1 MIYHILAV
9 TVFHIPRGW
18 RYASEIKPIE
28 PELVRTSVG
37 KRPSVLTPVG
47 LFYFEGVMR
56 IILLVLILSTVSA
69 EELSV
74 TPEYSPV
81 THTVFSGT
89 ELSYQGVR
97 TLDDLSQFTPGLGVA
112 GGTSRPRFLIMRGI
126 GEREL
131 FEGIPNSSVT
141 TILDGVDLSGIGGVV
156 SLFDIEQVDIYKGSE
171 NFLFG
176 PSVFGGSLNFTSSK
190 EYKGG
195 RAQIGVGNEDLLEGG
210 LAFGENIT
218 ETVAARFSFYRSESD
233 GFTKNLNFGETN
245 KRGLTNTRLS
255 VLIKPWEKT
264 FIESTIFSGLID
276 DGYDAFTIDND
287 RKTESDRPGVDRQNT
302 LAVSNKIVS
311 TLDSGAVVSN
321 TLSLSHSNL
330 NQSFDGDWGSNEFW
344 GTTYDYFFDQRRK
357 PKRVGN
363 DLRYEDMELTLG
375 LYASRLTEE
384 GGADQYSDGIRYSEV
399 NSKYDLNSVA
409 QYAHYNYELA
419 PSWIIGGGIR
429 GEALEYDFNDSRDS
443 KFSENDFLLGS
454 VASLKKMFGHD
465 YAQLK
470 VSYAEK
476 QGGVN
481 PGPFVP
487 ESRKLFSGESLTMI
501 ELGGEFEFLDATWN
515 LNSFYGRRGDQQV
528 KTSFQADPEDP
539 LTFGY
544 LTENAAKGDL
554 YGIESEVSAEILTGL
569 TSRAAASLMRT
580 NIYDLNL
587 PDRVVN
593 GRDQAYAPRHSLSA
607 SLEYLITEN
616 LYFGCGLSGRGSIFL
631 DDSHDEKSSK
641 YNLLDARFGYQKKN
655 FRVELWGRNL
665 GNERYETRGFYFG
678 NEPPDFE
685 AKRYVQLGDPRTF
698 GVSVSYDW

>member
-1 MIYHILAV
+1 M
-9 TVFHIPRGW
+9 
-18 RYASEIKPIE
+18 
-28 PELVRTSVG
+28 
-37 KRPSVLTPVG
+37 LTPVG
-47 LFYFEGVMR
+47 VIRGVMR
-56 IILLVLILSTVSA
+56 IVLLILLSSLILA
-69 EELSV
+69 EEISV

-89 ELSYQGVR
+89 ELNYQGVR
-97 TLDDLSQFTPGLGVA
+97 TLDDLSQFTPGLSVA
-112 GGTSRPRFLIMRGI
+112 GGTSRPRFLIIRGI

-176 PSVFGGSLNFTSSK
+176 PSVFGGALNFSSSK

-195 RAQIGVGNEDLLEGG
+195 RAQIGVGNEDLIEGG
-210 LAFGENIT
+210 IAFGENIT
-218 ETVAARFSFYRSESD
+218 ETISARFSFFKSESD
-233 GFTKNLNFGETN
+233 GFTKNINLGDTN
-245 KRGLTNTRLS
+245 KRDLTNLRLS
-255 VLIKPWEKT
+255 VLVKPFEKT
-264 FIESTIFSGLID
+264 FIETTIFSGILD

-287 RKTESDRPGVDRQNT
+287 RKTESDTPGVDRQNT
-302 LAVSNKIVS
+302 LALSNKIVS
-311 TLDSGAVVSN
+311 TLESGAEISN

-363 DLRYEDMELTLG
+363 DLRYEDEELTLG
-375 LYASRLTEE
+375 LYVSRLIEE
-384 GGADQYSDGIRYSEV
+384 GGADQYSDGVRYSEV
-399 NSKYDLNSVA
+399 NSKYDLNSAAPYV
-409 QYAHYNYELA
+409 HYTHDIGEG
-419 PSWIIGGGIR
+419 WILGGGVR
-429 GEALEYDFNDSRDS
+429 GEILEYDFKDSRES
-443 KFSENDFLLGS
+443 KFSENDFLFGS
-454 VASLKKMFGHD
+454 AMSLKKMFGHD
-465 YAQLK
+465 YAELK

-481 PGPFVP
+481 PGSFVP
-487 ESRKLFSGESLTMI
+487 DSKKIFNGESLSMI
-501 ELGGEFEFLDATWN
+501 ELGGEFELFKATWN

-554 YGIESEVSAEILTGL
+554 YGIETEVSAEILKGL
-569 TSRAAASLMRT
+569 TSRVAASLMRT
-580 NIYDLNL
+580 NIYDLTL
-587 PDRVVN
+587 SERLVD

-607 SLEYLITEN
+607 ALEYLITEN
-616 LYFGCGLSGRGSIFL
+616 LYFGTGISGRGSIYL
-631 DDSHDEKSSK
+631 DDSHDEKSAK
-641 YNLLDARFGYQKKN
+641 YNLFDARLGYQEKN

-678 NEPPDFE
+678 NEPPDFQP
-685 AKRYVQLGDPRTF
+685 KRYVQLGDPRAF
-698 GVSVSYDW
+698 GISVSYDW